1 MNQCERAQRKQKAQ
15 KGKHDVARQKLYNCA
30 ERGFEIGPRRY
41 TVFVVCVCVYVCVLC
56 VQVCE
61 HTHIHTCAHT
71 CVVITVA
78 LCLF

>member
-15 KGKHDVARQKLYNCA
+15 KGKHDIARQKLYNCA

-41 TVFVVCVCVYVCVLC
+41 TDFVVVVCMCACVLC
-56 VQVCE
+56 V
-61 HTHIHTCAHT
+61 HTHTCAHT

>member
-1 MNQCERAQRKQKAQ
+1 MNQCERAQRKQKAK
-15 KGKHDVARQKLYNCA
+15 KGKHDTARQKLYNCA

-41 TVFVVCVCVYVCVLC
+41 TDFVVLC
-56 VQVCE
+56 VHVCE
-61 HTHIHTCAHT
+61 HTHTQTCAHT